1 MATKPTETLNFEPS
15 GTAVVAVPSG
25 KQTAGFLPG
34 EKPPAQYL
42 NWLFRTF
49 SRLYN
54 YVKDGQFTGNHTIDG
69 TLSTTGAFTSGGL
82 VTASGGVA
90 VPTAQAVTL
99 SGTTTL
105 TVGTGAVAFG
115 GLLSANAGITTQS
128 LTLTGTDTL
137 KHPNR
142 ELVISASAFR
152 ASASATT
159 CVYES
164 FTSTSPTNTYTET
177 WRFGTAGSVVTQ
189 LPLRVGDRV
198 VGLQVTLGYAGIGG
212 SNAIVLEII
221 SDGCGTTGGGTAGTT
236 FVQFTQTIG
245 SISPAGV
252 ILVGSS
258 SGVNITVQSNTS
270 YQLRVR
276 CNAATNNSTDVHLIA
291 AKLLYDRP

>member
-25 KQTAGFLPG
+25 KQAAGFVPG
-34 EKPPAQYL
+34 EKPPAHYL

-54 YVKDGQFTGNHTIDG
+54 YVKDGQLTGNHTIDG

-82 VTASGGVA
+82 V
-90 VPTAQAVTL
+90 
-99 SGTTTL
+99 
-105 TVGTGAVAFG
+105 
-115 GLLSANAGITTQS
+115 SANAGITTQS

-221 SDGCGTTGGGTAGTT
+221 SDGCGTTGGGNAGTT
-236 FVQFTQTIG
+236 FVQFTQTID
-245 SISPAGV
+245 SISLVGV